1 MEKNMIEILEK
12 EKNLL
17 IEKQK
22 QFDYKQIESEMLAR
36 EKAFNEKKNER
47 DEMYAKWKSLNDEIS
62 KVDEVIN
69 FIKVLEERNKLSNN

>member
-1 MEKNMIEILEK
+1 MIVTLEK

-36 EKAFNEKKNER
+36 EEAFNEKKKER
-47 DEMYAKWKSLNDEIS
+47 DELYNKWKSINDEIN
-62 KVDEVIN
+62 KVNEIIN
-69 FIKVLEERNKLSNN
+69 FINVLEEKKKLIDN